1 MRGNGPV
8 VGVVLFALLLVVMSS
23 CEGDDGCP
31 GTDEYSHL
39 QCQEMRP

>member
-1 MRGNGPV
+1 MRSSNG
-8 VGVVLFALLLVVMSS
+8 VLGLIVLALFLVVMSS